1 MNGYL
6 RKFLIINEKIIDPK
20 NKEIKVVIADRSRF
34 QDCLINA
41 SFGSA
46 FCKKHE
52 ANALIISDK
61 KNEVYR
67 SIYESCGYTKFFE
80 GLKVEN
86 FFSFIFLKTLLIS
99 IIIFFIDLFKIYFKG
114 FDWFIRDYKIESI
127 PLGDLIY
134 NTYVRYDHSYLKKCP
149 DIKFTRIL
157 LSVIIKFKIFSH
169 FFKKYKIKYVLA
181 KGGPYASSNGI
192 LFRLASCRNIKIVKL
207 EVLPFSYRVS
217 YSIINKFF
225 NLI

>member
-1 MNGYL
+1 MNSYL

-67 SIYESCGYTKFFE
+67 SIYESFGYTKFFE

-86 FFSFIFLKTLLIS
+86 FFSFIF
-99 IIIFFIDLFKIYFKG
+99 
-114 FDWFIRDYKIESI
+114 
-127 PLGDLIY
+127 
-134 NTYVRYDHSYLKKCP
+134 
-149 DIKFTRIL
+149 
-157 LSVIIKFKIFSH
+157 
-169 FFKKYKIKYVLA
+169 
-181 KGGPYASSNGI
+181 
-192 LFRLASCRNIKIVKL
+192 
-207 EVLPFSYRVS
+207 
-217 YSIINKFF
+217 
-225 NLI
+225 